1 MAAAYEKTVLRVLV
15 NASLAVESAARPL
28 ARDRRFWRLLACAA
42 ASMMGDQFTLVAF
55 PLLVMAITPEPM
67 ALGWAFAALAL
78 PRALFLLSGGSLV
91 DRFGARSVWMF
102 GCCSSAMALCGLSWA
117 VFQDHATLPVIYGCA
132 ALSGLFS
139 ALTLP
144 AGSALVP
151 GIVSPRDLEQANGV
165 LLALRQVTMALGP
178 VAAGALIASALS
190 PSGVRS
196 DANGALDGYAIAFAL
211 DALTFAVSALG
222 MCTLR
227 IRRAPPPGSGS
238 TTTTEGLRYFFQNRQ
253 LRTYLLYLAAM
264 TLFMTGPVQIAV
276 PLLVHMRFTPEAQAL
291 GWLFGAQGAGTLVG
305 MLMFTAH
312 PKLRII
318 NAGTTLLAVDAA
330 IALLLMPLGWVYALW
345 QGVAL
350 LFAIGIFGGFVQV
363 MAYTWLQ
370 RALPPALL
378 GRGMSLFMLVFA
390 GLAPVSAAISGW
402 VLQFT
407 SIEAVFVASGVLL
420 LTTVTFFYVGSGL
433 GRLSDV

>member
-1 MAAAYEKTVLRVLV
+1 M
-15 NASLAVESAARPL
+15 NASLTTESAARPL
-28 ARDRRFWRLLACAA
+28 AHDRCFWRLLACAA

-55 PLLVMAITPEPM
+55 PLLVMAITPDPM

-78 PRALFLLSGGSLV
+78 PRALFLLAGGSLV

-117 VFQDHATLPVIYGCA
+117 VFQGHATLPVIYGCA
-132 ALSGLFS
+132 ALLGLFS

-151 GIVSPRDLEQANGV
+151 GIVNPRDLEQANGV
-165 LLALRQVTMALGP
+165 FLALRQVTMALGP
-178 VAAGALIASALS
+178 VAAGALIASAIL
-190 PSGVRS
+190 PSDVRS
-196 DANGALDGYAIAFAL
+196 DSNGALDGYAIAFAL
-211 DALTFAVSALG
+211 DALTFALSALG
-222 MCTLR
+222 LSSLR
-227 IRRAPPPGSGS
+227 IRRTTSLGFGS
-238 TTTTEGLRYFFQNRQ
+238 TATEGLRYFFQNRR
-253 LRTYLLYLAAM
+253 LRTYLAYMAAM
-264 TLFMTGPVQIAV
+264 TLFMSGPVQIAV

-318 NAGTTLLAVDAA
+318 NLGTTLLAMDAA

-420 LTTVTFFYVGSGL
+420 LTTVAFFYVGSGL

>member
-1 MAAAYEKTVLRVLV
+1 M
-15 NASLAVESAARPL
+15 NASLTAESAARPL
-28 ARDRRFWRLLACAA
+28 AHDRRFWRLLACAA

-55 PLLVMAITPEPM
+55 PLLVMAITPDPM

-78 PRALFLLSGGSLV
+78 PRALFLLAGGSLV

-117 VFQDHATLPVIYGCA
+117 VFQGHATLPVIYGCA
-132 ALSGLFS
+132 ALLGLFS

-151 GIVSPRDLEQANGV
+151 GIVNPRDLEQANGV
-165 LLALRQVTMALGP
+165 FLALRQVTMALGP
-178 VAAGALIASALS
+178 VTAGALIASAIF
-190 PSGVRS
+190 PSDVRS
-196 DANGALDGYAIAFAL
+196 DSNGALDGYAIAFAL
-211 DALTFAVSALG
+211 DALTFALSAFGLSS
-222 MCTLR
+222 LR
-227 IRRAPPPGSGS
+227 IRRTTSLGSGS
-238 TTTTEGLRYFFQNRQ
+238 TATEGLRYFFQNRR
-253 LRTYLLYLAAM
+253 LRTYLAYMAAM
-264 TLFMTGPVQIAV
+264 TLFMSGPVQIAV

-318 NAGTTLLAVDAA
+318 NLGTTLLAMDAA

-420 LTTVTFFYVGSGL
+420 LTTVAFFYVGSGL